1 MKRIDLFFSCNYND
15 YIEVVITMKI
25 SSRFSIAVHI
35 LSILKNNPSSLCTSD
50 YMAESVN
57 TNPVV
62 IRKIMSLLET
72 SWLCLRKSWTGWR
85 GITKDLHEIT
95 LLDVY
100 HAVNVV
106 EEDKLFHIHEQ
117 PNPDCPI
124 GANIQAVLEIIL
136 IQAQSAMEE
145 VLRNITMGQ
154 LFETLQE
161 KMNA

>member
-62 IRKIMSLLET
+62 IRKMMSYL
-72 SWLCLRKSWTGWR
+72 KQAGFVYVNR
-85 GITKDLHEIT
+85 GPGGQ
-95 LLDVY
+95 VY
-100 HAVNVV
+100 
-106 EEDKLFHIHEQ
+106 
-117 PNPDCPI
+117 
-124 GANIQAVLEIIL
+124 
-136 IQAQSAMEE
+136 
-145 VLRNITMGQ
+145 
-154 LFETLQE
+154 
-161 KMNA
+161 

>member
-1 MKRIDLFFSCNYND
+1 
-15 YIEVVITMKI
+15 MKI

-62 IRKIMSLLET
+62 IRKIMSYLKQAGFVYVNRGPGGAGLL
-72 SWLCLRKSWTGWR
+72 
-85 GITKDLHEIT
+85 KDLHEIT

-106 EEDKLFHIHEQ
+106 EEDKLISYSRATKSRLSNWGEYSSGVRNYFNSSTIRDGRSFEKYY
-117 PNPDCPI
+117 D
-124 GANIQAVLEIIL
+124 GAV
-136 IQAQSAMEE
+136 
-145 VLRNITMGQ
+145 V
-154 LFETLQE
+154 
-161 KMNA
+161 

>member
-62 IRKIMSLLET
+62 IRKIMSYLKQAGFVYVN
-72 SWLCLRKSWTGWR
+72 RAPWR
-85 GITKDLHEIT
+85 GITKGFT
-95 LLDVY
+95 
-100 HAVNVV
+100 
-106 EEDKLFHIHEQ
+106 
-117 PNPDCPI
+117 
-124 GANIQAVLEIIL
+124 
-136 IQAQSAMEE
+136 
-145 VLRNITMGQ
+145 
-154 LFETLQE
+154 
-161 KMNA
+161 

>member
-1 MKRIDLFFSCNYND
+1 
-15 YIEVVITMKI
+15 MKI

-35 LSILKNNPSSLCTSD
+35 LSILKNNPSSVCTSD

-62 IRKIMSLLET
+62 IRKIMSYLKQSGFVYVNRGPGGAGLL
-72 SWLCLRKSWTGWR
+72 
-85 GITKDLHEIT
+85 KDSHEIT

-106 EEDKLFHIHEQ
+106 EEDKLFHIHEK
-117 PNPDCPI
+117 PNPDYPI
-124 GANIQAVLEIIL
+124 GANIQAVLEVIL
-136 IQAQSAMEE
+136 VQAQSAMEE

-154 LFETLQE
+154 LFESLQQ
-161 KMNA
+161 KMKA

>member
-62 IRKIMSLLET
+62 IRKIMSYLKQAGFVYVN
-72 SWLCLRKSWTGWR
+72 RAIGWR
-85 GITKDLHEIT
+85 GITKGFT
-95 LLDVY
+95 
-100 HAVNVV
+100 
-106 EEDKLFHIHEQ
+106 
-117 PNPDCPI
+117 
-124 GANIQAVLEIIL
+124 
-136 IQAQSAMEE
+136 
-145 VLRNITMGQ
+145 
-154 LFETLQE
+154 
-161 KMNA
+161 

>member
-62 IRKIMSLLET
+62 IRKIMSYL
-72 SWLCLRKSWTGWR
+72 KQAGFVYVNR
-85 GITKDLHEIT
+85 GRVARD
-95 LLDVY
+95 Y
-100 HAVNVV
+100 
-106 EEDKLFHIHEQ
+106 
-117 PNPDCPI
+117 
-124 GANIQAVLEIIL
+124 
-136 IQAQSAMEE
+136 
-145 VLRNITMGQ
+145 
-154 LFETLQE
+154 
-161 KMNA
+161 